1 MVSACLWYP
10 ITSRTH
16 RASPLQPIS
25 SHFSFLL
32 SVTVTLD
39 SKTIPPLYPPPSVKK
54 MRARRC
60 PPRAIS
66 HPYLFTLMTL
76 TAMAELGL
84 TAFLISAGNEIH
96 TWASPGYYSLL
107 ILLCFEA
114 AWTLLFAGAY
124 VIWVMDGAVHLL
136 ANIASSVIWL
146 LLTSV
151 LWGAGTGL
159 MHSSRTSG
167 SCPERASL
175 SRFVPDR
182 LPFHTLY
189 ELSASPSS
197 SRCRQTVTVEA
208 LGWTEFG
215 LCCLTLGATLLWL
228 RTGIRK
234 SYIRDSRTL
243 V

>member
-1 MVSACLWYP
+1 MSNASESIDELPLHKRMVSACLWYP

-32 SVTVTLD
+32 SVTVALD

-175 SRFVPDR
+175 SR
-182 LPFHTLY
+182 
-189 ELSASPSS
+189 
-197 SRCRQTVTVEA
+197 CRQTVTVEA